1 MSPKP
6 TWKHKGRKT
15 SGGGVGARNQ
25 FVEDPNH
32 GSGSNSY
39 VRNTKPSRD
48 SRSLYLE
55 NVTEKHSMNTQQ
67 RLHHIE
73 QNHYVYNDR
82 NMKHE
87 RECSMELKPFNKW
100 NRLDRITEETR
111 KRPRLGWN
119 EGIAK
124 LQEKKIESATSAA
137 TPTSVDYG
145 SLSGL
150 RTLKGGDGCGSESN
164 GRNTRAPRDPRP
176 QFLENVRK
184 KDRDNVVIPSSNIYS
199 MKSWGKFEQH
209 YDKDENKK
217 KEGESSV
224 QLNPIKRWSRYE
236 RFYHGETGKEK
247 EKDKNTDGL
256 EKSSNEIEESRKRR
270 RLNWGEGLSKYEKKK
285 REVEGLSVSS
295 AAVAAIPTSSS
306 VACSFLSG
314 EGDILHVKTTTGD
327 TDSVDILSTS
337 VVKLLESAD
346 LSSSLGRSNAM
357 TKVLIW
363 KTIIS
368 KVLEETQTK
377 ISSLENELMTIESES
392 QSGHSPEALPIAP
405 SDDGNIEKMRPNLH
419 REDTLC
425 ECETIISCNREI
437 AKGSNAVFDKF
448 YPKECHK
455 VMCSGSVSNENA
467 AIKEKLAEKEWFG
480 RFKEKVLITKYKA
493 LDHLW
498 KKDMLL
504 RSLRN
509 NSPTSHSSNDCLN
522 NRSFSRHRF
531 PFPGKKL
538 SLVPTS
544 EMINFT
550 SQLWESQNEV
560 KKRIL
565 KMPSLILDE
574 KDKMTSMFKS
584 RNGVVEDPVAVEK
597 ERVRINPWT
606 SDERKIYVEKFRV
619 FGKDFRK
626 IASFLDHKTIADCVE
641 FYYKSHKL
649 DCFEQDKK
657 RKSRGNEK
665 LSATKIGLRRSGRKR
680 NVKVNVVSQK
690 KLSETP
696 LKKRVIPCT
705 RRTPSGRLFL
715 WRRDDVL
722 KASMSDDINT
732 CISNSNSLAIVVDQR
747 ERVSTDVLVGLCDS
761 LPKSDTNNKNGD
773 WRNLNHDDES
783 QHEEDRDKVV
793 SIVSN
798 ESIIV
803 QDIMQEGD
811 ETMKFVPTSKV
822 LESLV
827 NEVNVVETKLDT
839 NKNDDQRNLSHDES
853 QPEEDGNVSK
863 SMEIRNSVSNECVTR
878 HEIMELG
885 DEVRECV
892 STYERAESPMIEVNG
907 AQDEVNTCKNEDQR
921 NLNHDE
927 FHLVE
932 DRNASESTEVISM
945 ISNECIVIQDI
956 LEDGDEDTKF
966 VPTSEVVE
974 SLVNEVSVV
983 EPESNTNEIE
993 DERNLNHD
1001 ESPLVEDGIVSE
1013 SKERTVSSDCIME
1026 DVVEVGESL
1035 VHEVNGSRD
1044 VVNIVEEKLDN
1055 ETRMDKTNL
1064 NLDESEL
1071 NEEGDVSEA
1080 TQIVSVVYD
1089 KCVLMQDTMDEG
1101 DEATKF
1107 VPTSV
1112 IVESPVNEVNDAR
1125 DEVKIVE
1132 AESDTNKK
1140 DNERNLNHDGFQ
1152 TKEDGNVSEST
1163 EIINTVSGDCTILQD
1178 IMEERDKVTEFV
1190 PTSVIVESPLNEVN
1204 VVEVNPETNNMEDQ
1218 RNLNHDGFQPVES
1231 KNESESTEVISTVS
1245 SDHVIMQNIVE
1256 EGEKVSEFVPASEI
1270 VEFPMNEVNVDR
1282 DEVDEDQSNLKHEE
1296 SQAMEG
1302 CNVSET
1308 TELEDEVTKLVFT
1321 SETVEPCQTHS
1332 AAEILVSENTIDTSV
1347 LQEITTLQHE
1357 DDSDKLNS
1365 MSIGGDDELHKPGIS
1380 LKEQVGR
1387 EVKTD
1392 ICCSS
1397 SSTASDVPQNI
1408 EQTDEHD
1415 KADGPGSSDSEIAPT
1430 NPVVF
1435 KLFGKVMMVPSSAEK
1450 HDLTVMENGETG
1462 EIEDLADEQVER
1474 SERPK
1479 RRVSEPKYLK
1489 DYFRFK

>member
-1 MSPKP
+1 
-6 TWKHKGRKT
+6 
-15 SGGGVGARNQ
+15 
-25 FVEDPNH
+25 
-32 GSGSNSY
+32 
-39 VRNTKPSRD
+39 
-48 SRSLYLE
+48 
-55 NVTEKHSMNTQQ
+55 MNTQQ
-67 RLHHIE
+67 RLHYIE
-73 QNHYVYNDR
+73 QNHYVHNDH
-82 NMKHE
+82 NKKHE
-87 RECSMELKPFNKW
+87 REGSMELKPFHKW
-100 NRLDRITEETR
+100 NSSGRITEETR
-111 KRPRLGWN
+111 KRPRLGWSD
-119 EGIAK
+119 GISK
-124 LQEKKIESATSAA
+124 LQEKKIESETSTA
-137 TPTSVDYG
+137 TPTSVHYS

-150 RTLKGGDGCGSESN
+150 RTVKGGNGYGSESN
-164 GRNTRAPRDPRP
+164 GRNSRAPRDPRP
-176 QFLENVRK
+176 QLLENVRK
-184 KDRDNVVIPSSNIYS
+184 KETDNVVIPSSNIYS
-199 MKSWGKFEQH
+199 MKTFQQH
-209 YDKDENKK
+209 YDKYENKK
-217 KEGESSV
+217 NEGESSV
-224 QLNPIKRWSRYE
+224 QLNPIKRWNRYE

-247 EKDKNTDGL
+247 EKKIDVL
-256 EKSSNEIEESRKRR
+256 EKSSDEIEESRKRR
-270 RLNWGEGLSKYEKKK
+270 RLNWGEGLTKYEKKK

-295 AAVAAIPTSSS
+295 AAAVAAIPTSTS
-306 VACSFLSG
+306 VASSFLPG
-314 EGDILHVKTTTGD
+314 VDDILHVKTPTGD
-327 TDSVDILSTS
+327 TDRIDILSTS
-337 VVKLLESAD
+337 VVKLVDSAD

-363 KTIIS
+363 KTMIS

-377 ISSLENELMTIESES
+377 INSLENELKTIESES

-405 SDDGNIEKMRPNLH
+405 SDDGNIEKMALSPPKLRT
-419 REDTLC
+419 EDTLC

-437 AKGSNAVFDKF
+437 AKESSAVFDKLC
-448 YPKECHK
+448 PKECHK
-455 VMCSGSVSNENA
+455 VMCSGLLSNENA
-467 AIKEKLAEKEWFG
+467 AVKEKLAEKEWFG

-493 LDHLW
+493 LDYLW

-504 RSLRN
+504 QSLRN
-509 NSPTSHSSNDCLN
+509 SSNDCLK

-550 SQLWESQNEV
+550 SQLLQESQNEV
-560 KKRIL
+560 KKGIL

-574 KDKMTSMFKS
+574 KDKMISMFKS

-641 FYYKSHKL
+641 FYYRSHKL

-665 LSATKIGLRRSGRKR
+665 LSATKVGLRRSGRKR
-680 NVKVNVVSQK
+680 NSKVNVVSEK
-690 KLSETP
+690 KLNEAP

-715 WRRDDVL
+715 WRKDDVL
-722 KASMSDDINT
+722 KASMRDDINT
-732 CISNSNSLAIVVDQR
+732 CRSNSDSLAIVVDQG
-747 ERVSTDVLVGLCDS
+747 ERVSNDVLVGLCDS

-783 QHEEDRDKVV
+783 QHVEDRDKVV

-798 ESIIV
+798 ESKIV

-827 NEVNVVETKLDT
+827 NEVNAVETKLDT
-839 NKNDDQRNLSHDES
+839 NKNDDQRNLNHDES

-863 SMEIRNSVSNECVTR
+863 SMEIRNTVSNECVTG

-885 DEVRECV
+885 DDVRECV
-892 STYERAESPMIEVNG
+892 PTYERAESPMIEVNG
-907 AQDEVNTCKNEDQR
+907 AQDEVNSCKNEDQR

-945 ISNECIVIQDI
+945 VSNECIVIQDI
-956 LEDGDEDTKF
+956 LEDGDEDTKI
-966 VPTSEVVE
+966 VPTSVVVE
-974 SLVNEVSVV
+974 SLVNEVNVV
-983 EPESNTNEIE
+983 EQKSHTNEVE

-1001 ESPLVEDGIVSE
+1001 ESPVVEDGTVSE
-1013 SKERTVSSDCIME
+1013 SKERTVSSDCIIME
-1026 DVVEVGESL
+1026 DIVEVGESL
-1035 VHEVNGSRD
+1035 VHEVNGSR
-1044 VVNIVEEKLDN
+1044 
-1055 ETRMDKTNL
+1055 
-1064 NLDESEL
+1064 
-1071 NEEGDVSEA
+1071 
-1080 TQIVSVVYD
+1080 
-1089 KCVLMQDTMDEG
+1089 

-1125 DEVKIVE
+1125 
-1132 AESDTNKK
+1132 AESGTNKK
-1140 DNERNLNHDGFQ
+1140 DSEGNLNHDEFQ

-1163 EIINTVSGDCTILQD
+1163 EIINTVSGDCTILQN
-1178 IMEERDKVTEFV
+1178 IMEEGDKVTDFV
-1190 PTSVIVESPLNEVN
+1190 PTSVIVECPVNEVN

-1218 RNLNHDGFQPVES
+1218 RNMNHDGFQSVED
-1231 KNESESTEVISTVS
+1231 KNEPESTEIISNVS
-1245 SDHVIMQNIVE
+1245 SDYVIMQNMVE

-1270 VEFPMNEVNVDR
+1270 VEFPMNEVDAVDAKSYYN
-1282 DEVDEDQSNLKHEE
+1282 ENEDQSDLKHEE

-1308 TELEDEVTKLVFT
+1308 TELEDEVKKLVFT

-1332 AAEILVSENTIDTSV
+1332 AAEMLVSENTIDTSV
-1347 LQEITTLQHE
+1347 LQEITTLQPQ
-1357 DDSDKLNS
+1357 DDNDKLNS
-1365 MSIGGDDELHKPGIS
+1365 MSIGGNDELHKPGIS
-1380 LKEQVGR
+1380 LKEAVDRQ
-1387 EVKTD
+1387 EKAD

-1397 SSTASDVPQNI
+1397 SSTATDVPQNI
-1408 EQTDEHD
+1408 EETDEHE
-1415 KADGPGSSDSEIAPT
+1415 KADWSGSSDSEIAPT

-1435 KLFGKVMMVPSSAEK
+1435 KLFGKVMVVPSSEEK
-1450 HDLTVMENGETG
+1450 HDLTVMENGESG
-1462 EIEDLADEQVER
+1462 EIEDLADEQVEH

-1479 RRVSEPKYLK
+1479 RRVSEPKLDIPHVAHVFFIPRRTHFSPFVRPIRRVYKTLISRTIAATFVCPLDVIK
-1489 DYFRFK
+1489 TRLQVHGLPQG